1 LTGKRRATDAH
12 ARAIGLRRVYIAN

>member
-12 ARAIGLRRVYIAN
+12 ARAIGLRRVYIAD